1 MSRTNTLEQAFK
13 DFGFNVEVISVKSG
27 PLVSTYEI
35 QLERGVRANKIV
47 ALTNDVA
54 RCIGVQGIRI
64 ITTPGRNSLSVEVP
78 NEQRQSIP
86 YEDLLASPEFM
97 RSSAALPIILGR
109 AITGEAIVS
118 DLATMPHLL
127 VAGTTGSGKSVGVNS
142 MILSLLYRFSAE
154 QCRFLFIDPK
164 MLELSVYDGIPHL
177 LRPTITDP
185 KVAIEALGEIVQEM
199 EDRYRLLA
207 SAKVRNIANYN
218 ENHTDKL
225 PYIVVVIDEFAD
237 LIQMAGKALEGLVQ
251 RIAQKARA
259 AGIHLI
265 MATQR
270 PSVDVVT
277 GVLKANLPTRI
288 SFKVA
293 SGFDSRTILGEE
305 GAENLLGKGD
315 MLLMEGNSLKR
326 VHGAF
331 VSDELVQGIV
341 EARKGRTPIAPPKPI
356 EKPSKLD
363 EVKLRLRQTHQ
374 EPSLFF
380 LIDEFDMDFDE
391 AEEILEQLGCA
402 FSF

>member
-1 MSRTNTLEQAFK
+1 MNRTVALEQAFE
-13 DFGFNVEVISVKSG
+13 DFGFKVEVVSVKSG

-35 QLERGVRANKIV
+35 ELERGVRSNKVIG
-47 ALTNDVA
+47 LTNDIA

-64 ITTPGRNSLSVEVP
+64 LPTQGSNTMSVEVP
-78 NEQRQSIP
+78 NENRQMISFD
-86 YEDLLASPEFM
+86 DLLVAPEFQK
-97 RSSAALPIILGR
+97 SNAALPIILGR
-109 AITGEAIVS
+109 AITGEAVVS

-142 MILSLLYRFSAE
+142 MILSLLSKFSAE
-154 QCRFLFIDPK
+154 ECKFLFIDPK
-164 MLELSVYDGIPHL
+164 MLELSIYDGIPHL

-185 KVAIEALGEIVQEM
+185 KEAIEALGEIVQTM
-199 EDRYRLLA
+199 EDRYRLL
-207 SAKVRNIANYN
+207 SDAKVRNIANYN
-218 ENHTDKL
+218 EKHANKL

-237 LIQMAGKALEGLVQ
+237 LISMAGKALEGLVQ

-288 SFKVA
+288 SFRVA
-293 SGFDSRTILGEE
+293 SNFDSRTIIGEE

-315 MLLMEGNSLKR
+315 MLLMEGSNLRR

-331 VSDELVQGIV
+331 VSDEAVQRIV
-341 EARKGRTPIAPPKPI
+341 EARKSLVAPAPKVAAPTT
-356 EKPSKLD
+356 KLD
-363 EVKLRLRQTHQ
+363 KIRAQLQGKQPT
-374 EPSLFF
+374 LF
-380 LIDEFDMDFDE
+380 LLVDEFDMDFDE
-391 AEEILEQLGCA
+391 AEEVLEQLGCA